1 MLSIAQSRKGI
12 DTPEGLQMAKN
23 RFQLDKK
30 KADKM
35 LMENW
40 LNLKRTL
47 ETQCVLATSITI
59 CLAVPDKFSDQIHH
73 KKIDHIRN
81 WMVHVFFRL
90 EAQKVGTT
98 RGHF

>member
-35 LMENW
+35 LMEN
-40 LNLKRTL
+40 
-47 ETQCVLATSITI
+47 
-59 CLAVPDKFSDQIHH
+59 
-73 KKIDHIRN
+73 
-81 WMVHVFFRL
+81 
-90 EAQKVGTT
+90 
-98 RGHF
+98 